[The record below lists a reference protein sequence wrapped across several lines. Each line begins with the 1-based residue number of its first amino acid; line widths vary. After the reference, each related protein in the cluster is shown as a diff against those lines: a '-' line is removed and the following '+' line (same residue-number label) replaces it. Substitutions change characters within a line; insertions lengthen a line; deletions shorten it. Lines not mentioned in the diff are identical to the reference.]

1 MNEFEASSLL
11 MKGIN
16 EAFSSETLALEA
28 ALVIYYN
35 EREYL
40 LTCLDVILRSAK
52 DASVKDSIRLVFQQ
66 FATELAEESIPLN
79 QQNNSPKAT
88 PANTSTQF
96 TGFMTKPTT
105 QPTAQQ
111 QQQPQPETKL
121 TENLKKLGKEHLA
134 EEQIYLVQIL
144 YHIGSLFWIKTGDLS
159 SMIEALKQSHL
170 LNATTPYLTLAIIS
184 AMSTVKYIDA
194 QNGIYSA
201 DSIKKIT
208 ALINDNTWKVVT
220 LKQTVFFRWALLLTY
235 IAKKHPEISSAGG
248 ITEAE
253 RETIFE
259 NAISEN
265 VFEFM
270 SDYLLYFQQKT
281 LTTDLLVL
289 DFIELVPN
297 ILPKIRIRE
306 EDKASTNTTN
316 LSERSSSK
324 SEEKERKPSDLE
336 MFFKLLAS
344 VYRNRTGAGIRF
356 WSHERSCFHSF
367 LRWAT
372 DLRVPGTV
380 RAVYEFLGTIAS
392 GEDCAE
398 SAFNFLE
405 QGTNRTHLTSS
416 SLFSWGKL
424 FAAFHFYIPLLQKNT
439 RSNPQYFP
447 PEEEELLI
455 TFLYLLRQVVQYS
468 QNARSVL
475 WNDPIMRVFDCLVE
489 MLSCPTSIML
499 RASLYHTLA
508 AFCSPWGGGGDG
520 NGKRIAVQVWN
531 VIEESNF
538 PSQNKQQT
546 MTETNTQTHY
556 IHQYPTYLLK
566 ALEQEKKNE
575 KCTETLAIL
584 DLLASM
590 IHTQTRQEALSNGFT
605 PNTPSVPSDLGQG
618 TRTPGAGP
626 YISLIID
633 NVFLELDKR
642 TNLTKERQWELT
654 EACLKILENSVI
666 SFDEHTKPFLEIRNI
681 ANQSHEIEILKK
693 VVLIYM
699 THPGYEVI
707 IRILT
712 STSLTSAL
720 FKIVQSVGENT
731 KNKQAMRCVMRCL
744 RIFNQIMEIQ
754 NVFVSL
760 LVPCINAL
768 STKLPN
774 GNYKISDFIFMPFPS
789 FTSLSKSMLYHP
801 KIISE
806 IALLINCT
814 EEEEICL
821 LSIRILRALSRES
834 SYNDLEKRNVKCN
847 TLNKDMGG
855 IGTQLALLL
864 KESPDAESI
873 LYAFSDQLKV
883 DQPEVTSAE
892 DYEYDINNIPFWQA
906 TVEPED
912 SYRSADTFEPQAYSS
927 TRINIMDMFIENTI
941 HGKPVP
947 SVAHFLLGYYVFQ
960 PSTQNKVQAI
970 GHQDARLVCLQA
982 ILDMMQGSLSSQDDT
997 NINSS
1002 FVTAPSTSFE
1012 ITHPLI
1018 AEKCHR
1024 IIYQLCAKKTISL
1037 PILNYL
1043 RNRDNHI
1050 YSQLKALPA
1059 RIEVNANV
1067 ATPVFPG
1074 LIVCSDGSKVLTD
1087 FCTLRAQLHGRAWLL
1102 KLVAL
1107 DIHMAVGTKKK
1118 SSIQPLLDLLFDQEK
1133 IASNSGEY
1141 SNSFFSSRTAEIH
1154 QSLPRLVETF
1164 CSLDFTWID
1173 ALDREPPKPSVY
1185 LSQFDP
1191 KQFEFTTEEGYVLY
1205 DIRAAYRHFR
1215 RIIQHKLTP
1224 QAGLAELEAE
1234 TTDRLG
1240 RLMSENHRR
1249 EITHAKM
1256 HCLRAW
1262 RQVIQVVLLECFD
1275 EFSLAARK
1283 KITYTLLNNLL
1294 ERIRKPAGLDQDVLE
1309 NLCDIVL
1316 TLLIR
1321 SGQDNDTSGWV
1332 GLTPDSPLSDTHIRS
1347 LYQEMLQHIKIQP
1360 TTKEVQKEDTEK
1372 IALPQLSFL
1381 IHSTIN

>member
-1 MNEFEASSLL
+1 
-11 MKGIN
+11 
-16 EAFSSETLALEA
+16 
-28 ALVIYYN
+28 
-35 EREYL
+35 
-40 LTCLDVILRSAK
+40 
-52 DASVKDSIRLVFQQ
+52 
-66 FATELAEESIPLN
+66 
-79 QQNNSPKAT
+79 
-88 PANTSTQF
+88 
-96 TGFMTKPTT
+96 MTKPTT

-281 LTTDLLVL
+281 LTTDVERKTVTDMGLKENDMIVDGLRIDPSDYTKFSADIWPEFQLFIIYDLELLVL

-316 LSERSSSK
+316 LSKRSSSK

-546 MTETNTQTHY
+546 MTETVTSYGTHVNIMNVPKNTQTHY

-666 SFDEHTKPFLEIRNI
+666 SFDVQPILSFPVDELIAYVKEHTKPFLEIRNI